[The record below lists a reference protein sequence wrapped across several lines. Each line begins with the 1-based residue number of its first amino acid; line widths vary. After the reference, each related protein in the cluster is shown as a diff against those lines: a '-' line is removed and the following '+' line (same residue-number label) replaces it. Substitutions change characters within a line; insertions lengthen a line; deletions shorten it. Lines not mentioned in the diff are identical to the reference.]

1 MTPEQQAIVQEAL
14 QAWRAYEMD
23 AEEFVGWPLKS
34 APVEFRLSRDRSQW
48 ESSWGYN
55 VHIADT
61 DKLQWAAVLA
71 GDAPYATVGPYT
83 LTPHG
88 LDTFDLGCFT
98 ITREQAQWLLDNT
111 P

>member
-1 MTPEQQAIVQEAL
+1 MTPEQQEVVDAAL
-14 QAWRAYEMD
+14 QAWRDYETN
-23 AEEFVGWPLKS
+23 ANEFIGWPLKS
-34 APVEFRLSRDRSQW
+34 APVEFRLSRDNTQW

-55 VHIADT
+55 VLVADT
-61 DKLQWAAVLA
+61 NKAQWAAVLA
-71 GDAPYATVGPYT
+71 GDAPYATVGEYT

-88 LDTFDLGCFT
+88 VDTFNLGCFL